1 MRASF
6 LALLK
11 EAYTTTQ
18 LKVAALKSS
27 PAIWQVVT
35 LLVSELR
42 TLCECIGAAE
52 SMDRSDM
59 EQAAKQL
66 ESSGSGPCFFEA
78 AAEFA
83 TAPGC
88 CSCCHR

>member
-27 PAIWQVVT
+27 PAIWQVVLARNLGLTLTLALTLT
-35 LLVSELR
+35 LL
-42 TLCECIGAAE
+42 
-52 SMDRSDM
+52 
-59 EQAAKQL
+59 
-66 ESSGSGPCFFEA
+66 
-78 AAEFA
+78 
-83 TAPGC
+83 
-88 CSCCHR
+88 

>member
-27 PAIWQVVT
+27 PAIWQVLTPPLT
-35 LLVSELR
+35 LTLTR
-42 TLCECIGAAE
+42 TLV
-52 SMDRSDM
+52 RT
-59 EQAAKQL
+59 L
-66 ESSGSGPCFFEA
+66 NLP
-78 AAEFA
+78 
-83 TAPGC
+83 
-88 CSCCHR
+88 